1 MSAQPATVK
10 VAREGA
16 ARTGVRMRRIW
27 SLLRAYRGRV
37 AIAVVSVIAAS
48 GATLAPPYLAGRAVD
63 DVIKAGTTR
72 QLDDILLILAGALV
86 LGWFAGWAQTYFVGW
101 VGQNALRDL
110 RTRLFDHLQS
120 LSVGFYDRR
129 SEGVLISRLTNNVEQ
144 LDELVTDAV
153 NALVTSVI
161 TIAGS
166 AVVLFIVDVELA
178 LVSLAVIPLML
189 AGTWVYG
196 RFSSP
201 VYRRSMN
208 TVADVTDYME
218 ETFVGGRVVRSF
230 VQEDRHRRD
239 FDAVNARN
247 RDVDVRTIE
256 LISLY
261 LPFVLLASNLA
272 LAAVVV
278 FGGLQV
284 IDGDRQLG
292 VVVSFIG
299 YLRLALGPLPDVG
312 GLYTSY
318 QVGVAGLDQIFEL
331 LDERSEVPDKPG
343 APDLPP
349 VRGKIELEHVHFG
362 YGPERPNVL
371 KDVSMRIDPDET
383 VALVG
388 TTGAGKSTIVKL
400 LPRFYDPDE
409 GRVLI
414 DGHDIR
420 EVTVA
425 SVRRQ
430 IGYVPQEIFLFSGTV
445 RENVAFAHPDATDE
459 EIAEA
464 ARRVGVLDVLEAL
477 PDGLDT
483 QVGERGGDL
492 SVGQRQLVALARASL
507 VDPAIIV
514 LDEATASLDVA
525 TEARVNKAL
534 ERLLSGRSALVV
546 AHRLETVQDAD
557 RIVVL
562 DAGKVVED
570 GTHEELLAAGGVY
583 ARVYEEWGDHE

>member
-1 MSAQPATVK
+1 MSARSASVRL
-10 VAREGA
+10 AREGA
-16 ARTGVRMRRIW
+16 PPIRVRMARIW
-27 SLLRAYRGRV
+27 SLLRPYRGRV
-37 AIAVVSVIAAS
+37 AAAVVSVIAAT

-101 VGQNALRDL
+101 VGEHALRDL
-110 RTRLFDHLQS
+110 RTRLFDHLQT

-144 LDELVTDAV
+144 LDALVTGVV
-153 NALVTSVI
+153 NALVTSAI

-166 AVVLFIVDVELA
+166 VVVLFIVDVELA
-178 LVSLAVIPLML
+178 LVSLAVMPFLL

-196 RFSSP
+196 RISSP
-201 VYRRSMN
+201 VYRRSIN
-208 TVADVTDYME
+208 TVADVTSYME
-218 ETFVGGRVVRSF
+218 ESFVGGRVVRAF

-239 FDAVNARN
+239 FDSVNARN
-247 RDVDVRTIE
+247 RDVDFRTIH

-261 LPFVLLASNLA
+261 LPFLLLASNLA

-278 FGGLQV
+278 FGGFQV
-284 IDGDRQLG
+284 IDGEKQLG

-299 YLRLALGPLPDVG
+299 YLRLALGPLPGIG

-318 QVGVAGLDQIFEL
+318 QAGMAGLDQIFEL
-331 LDERSEVPDKPG
+331 LDERSEVTNRPG
-343 APDLPP
+343 APDLPS
-349 VRGKIELEHVHFG
+349 VRGEIELENVYFG

-371 KDVSMRIDPDET
+371 DDVSMKIDPGET

-388 TTGAGKSTIVKL
+388 ITGAGKSTLVKL

-420 EVTVA
+420 EVTLA
-425 SVRRQ
+425 SLRRQ
-430 IGYVPQEIFLFSGTV
+430 IGYVPQEPLLFSGTV

-459 EIAEA
+459 EISEA
-464 ARRVGVLDVLEAL
+464 ARRVGVLKVLEAL

-483 QVGERGGDL
+483 PVGERGGNL
-492 SVGQRQLVALARASL
+492 SVGQRQLLTLARASL
-507 VDPAIIV
+507 IDPPIVV
-514 LDEATASLDVA
+514 LDEATASLDA
-525 TEARVNKAL
+525 TTEARVKAAL
-534 ERLLSGRSALVV
+534 KRLLAGRSALVV
-546 AHRLETVQDAD
+546 AHRLETVRDAD
-557 RIVVL
+557 RIVVM
-562 DAGKVVED
+562 DAGRVVES

-583 ARVYEEWGDHE
+583 AGLYEGWKES

>member
-1 MSAQPATVK
+1 MSARSASVGL
-10 VAREGA
+10 AHEGA
-16 ARTGVRMRRIW
+16 PGIRVRMARIW
-27 SLLRAYRGRV
+27 SLLRPYRGRV
-37 AIAVVSVIAAS
+37 AAAVVSVIAAT

-63 DVIKAGTTR
+63 DVIQAGTT
-72 QLDDILLILAGALV
+72 QELDDILLIFAGALV
-86 LGWFAGWAQTYFVGW
+86 LGWFAGWAQTYLVGW
-101 VGQNALRDL
+101 VGQHALRDL
-110 RTRLFDHLQS
+110 RTRLFDHLQT
-120 LSVGFYDRR
+120 LPVGFYDRR

-144 LDELVTDAV
+144 LDTLVTDGV
-153 NALVTSVI
+153 NALVTSAI

-166 AVVLFIVDVELA
+166 FVVLFIIDVELA
-178 LVSLAVIPLML
+178 LVSLATMPLVL

-196 RFSSP
+196 RISGP

-208 TVADVTDYME
+208 TVADVTSYME
-218 ETFVGGRVVRSF
+218 ESFVGGRVVRSF

-239 FDAVNARN
+239 FDSVNARN
-247 RDVDVRTIE
+247 RDVDLRTIQ

-278 FGGLQV
+278 FGGFQV
-284 IDGDRQLG
+284 IDGEKQLG

-318 QVGVAGLDQIFEL
+318 QEGMAGLDQIFEL
-331 LDERSEVPDKPG
+331 LDERSEVTDRPG

-349 VRGKIELEHVHFG
+349 VRGAIELENVRFG

-371 KDVSMRIDPDET
+371 DDVSMKIDPGET

-388 TTGAGKSTIVKL
+388 STGAGKTTIVKL

-420 EVTVA
+420 EITLA
-425 SVRRQ
+425 SLRHQ
-430 IGYVPQEIFLFSGTV
+430 IGYVPQEPFLFSGTV
-445 RENVAFAHPDATDE
+445 RENVAFAHPDATDA
-459 EIAEA
+459 EISEA
-464 ARRVGVLDVLEAL
+464 ARRVGVLEVFEAL
-477 PDGLDT
+477 PNGLDT
-483 QVGERGGDL
+483 PVGERGGNL
-492 SVGQRQLVALARASL
+492 SVGQRQLVTLARASL
-507 VDPAIIV
+507 IDPPIV
-514 LDEATASLDVA
+514 LLDEATASLDAA
-525 TEARVNKAL
+525 TEARVKEAL
-534 ERLLSGRSALVV
+534 TRLLADRSALVV
-546 AHRLETVQDAD
+546 AHRLETVRDAD
-557 RIVVL
+557 RTVVL
-562 DAGKVVED
+562 DAGRVVET

-583 ARVYEEWGDHE
+583 AGLYEGWKESS